1 MKTAT
6 LPFQAYSWV
15 PTKKHSIFFTKK
27 YFKPIA
33 IAIGFFF
40 WSLSFGQSGDLSNYI
55 ILAGNSSCTS
65 PTDCGVSIG
74 PNNVINTGIIGS
86 YSGITTQGNL
96 NHGGE
101 LYSSTVLNLGGGNI
115 IGGDMWASNLN
126 LNSGSVIS
134 AGSGSSFNGNV
145 IASGDINIGGGT
157 ISGQVIHPSG
167 TSYIGPVPQGGE
179 VLANY
184 NFNPLPA
191 FPAITTFPAAG
202 NGKIS
207 SSQSITPGSYGTLS
221 LKGGKIITLSG
232 PGDYVF
238 QAIENKGSYNTFTF
252 DFQNA
257 ATGDIRI
264 LVHGDVELGKV
275 KVDIIN
281 GGDASR
287 IYTETHGNGSTSSS
301 GLIAWSISPGSVGS
315 GLSSEWRGTVW
326 APYGSIQI
334 GGGSDK
340 AVIKGAL
347 FSAKAVILNNNLQLE
362 HVPFNFCGA
371 SYSVSATVNDS
382 ITCDQ
387 PTTTLTGTSSVPGG
401 TPLWTTNTGNILSG
415 ANTWTPT
422 VNRGG
427 YYFLTV
433 SASGCTY
440 QDSVLVIK
448 NECILP
454 YYPPPTSGKTYD
466 LIGSEL
472 SSLLANNSYADT
484 AGHIFQLY
492 SGKVAIEI
500 ISIEGQTQTLL
511 NLLQTAPY
519 GLTDV
524 VDNGP
529 ASLIITGQFPIPN
542 LGKLDSLP
550 TLINYVR
557 PLFNPLSNSGIALSQ
572 GDAAMNAPFARMG
585 YTIAGEGSKVG
596 VISNSFNTLP
606 GNPAQ
611 TDVINEDLPG
621 VSNTKNPN
629 PVSVVAEYPYGIQ
642 SDEGRAMLQI
652 VHDVAPQAKLA
663 FATGFLSA
671 GNMAKRINDLVA
683 DSCDI
688 IVDDVTYITEPFLA
702 DGIIAQTVNAVEQQ
716 GVTYVSSAGNFGNK
730 SYGSTFNPVP
740 APAGI
745 IGDAHDFGGGD
756 IYQSVSLL
764 PGNYTIVLQWQDSIY
779 SIGQTSTGT
788 NNDLDIYLTD
798 DFGNTLF
805 GFNRDNLQKDPIEI
819 LPFTVTQNTQTNI
832 LIVRAAGVQN
842 VPFKYIVFRGDITI
856 NEYNTGSSTIAG
868 QANAEGAIAVGAVL
882 YSNTN
887 PPTVASFSSIGGTPV
902 GGIPRNKPDLCAPNG
917 VNTTVY
923 LGGPN
928 IESDLFPN
936 FFGTSASAPHVAGV
950 AALVKSAQTKFENHN
965 ATPLEIKNILTSTA
979 IDMHSNGFDFESGA
993 GFVQADL
1000 ALLSF
1005 ANPNPEVVQLMQLDT
1020 TLNPGTDTLEVLV
1033 EGNYFTPSTVILMRD
1048 DTLST
1053 SYINSSEIQATVPPF
1068 NGNPAI
1074 RAYNAPITSSLL
1086 DGGYSDTLLFYA
1098 PIKQQVQVIADNKH
1112 KLFSELIPEL
1122 TFTVLVDSIPLDS
1135 TGYSLEDLGLDSA
1148 TIYTTA
1154 TSMSN
1159 VGIYLIRAEMPP
1171 LDLNDPFDQG
1181 LTEIFNYEF
1190 IDGGL
1195 VVDQMPLL
1203 ITVNDTTVKYGEP
1216 IGDFQFYYSFPD
1228 SLIDPV
1234 ELNSVTNSIIN
1245 NHQTNLSN
1253 ALALASRE
1261 TSASGRALVN
1271 ADLLRLS
1278 FAASGRALVNARTIT
1293 SGRAL
1298 VNGTVEYENTD
1309 IVDIANESIYDYQ
1322 DDSEE
1327 AVIKT
1332 TEASSSAT
1340 GRALV
1345 NARSIISGRAL
1356 VNGYP
1361 LVNAYPLVNGYPLVN
1376 AYPLVNGEV
1385 SDTTSDDVAMI
1396 IDEDDI
1402 DTATA
1407 DSILTFTPIN
1417 LITGLDVGTHAIVP
1431 GAMFDA
1437 NYAVSYQLGTLTIT
1451 PANLILKADTVYS
1464 TYGDSALFNY
1474 TTLGYQYEDVD
1485 TTVILGPP
1493 SYSLLDSN
1501 NNPITDLRVD
1511 AGNYTIV
1518 PDSLEL
1524 AEPSNYSVQ
1533 YINGWLEVD
1542 AATLSVIIADSTFET
1557 YGDSVSIAI
1566 GFDGFKYE
1574 DNDSNSIVSGPTLSI
1589 YDTLGSPYVD
1599 PILTVGEYVV
1609 WPESLQLTKPNNYSI
1624 QYLSGS
1630 LFIQTAPLT
1639 ITALDTSRNYGNPNP
1654 PFTLSFD
1661 GFKYSDTV
1669 TDIVPPT
1676 ATTTANQSSPVG
1688 SYPIQLTGGSADNY
1702 HFILLDGMLNVLPAQ
1717 LTVTADDQVIFRD
1730 DSLPVFTYS
1739 LTGDLNPADVV
1750 LLDPTFTLSPVFN
1763 NDAGL
1768 YDIIPSNLSITNSSN
1783 YAIVY
1788 INGTLY
1794 VNPKGRGAKSVKPAL
1809 ECVDTVIAHPS
1820 GFNYVAHYSYEN
1832 KNQTPVYIPHG
1843 PDNDLVATGQY
1854 YGDYPELFDSG
1865 IGYFDIYFDG
1875 SKMTWI
1881 VTTYNGNQKTSSAS
1895 DASSTS
1901 NKCGSNGKKS
1911 ASVSRS
1917 KVLQSGT
1924 YPNPVKTWLTI
1935 VPENLASSDFEL
1947 YYFNTTG
1954 QKVLIPSYKLS
1965 DKNEIQIDM
1974 TSMQPGVY
1982 IIMIEGLNKNL
1993 YFKVMKE

>member
-40 WSLSFGQSGDLSNYI
+40 GSLSFGQSGDLSNYI
-55 ILAGNSSCTS
+55 ILAGNSSCNS

-74 PNNVINTGIIGS
+74 PNNLINTGIIGS

-96 NHGGE
+96 SHGGE
-101 LYSSTVLNLGGGNI
+101 LYSSTVLNLGGGNAI
-115 IGGDMWASNLN
+115 DGDIWASNLN

-134 AGSGSSFNGNV
+134 AGSGSSFDGNV

-207 SSQSITPGSYGTLS
+207 SSQSINPGSYGTLS
-221 LKGGKIITLSG
+221 LKGGKTITLSG

-264 LVHGDVELGKV
+264 LVHGDIELGKV

-301 GLIAWSISPGSVGS
+301 GLIAWNISPGSVGS

-347 FSAKAVILNNNLQLE
+347 FSTKAVILNNNLQLE

-387 PTTTLTGTSSVPGG
+387 PTTTLTGISTVPGG
-401 TPLWTTNTGNILSG
+401 APLWTTNNGNILSG

-440 QDSVLVIK
+440 QDSVLVLK

-519 GLTDV
+519 GLTDI

-529 ASLIITGQFPIPN
+529 ASLIITGQFPVPN

-585 YTIAGEGSKVG
+585 YSIAGEGSKVG
-596 VISNSFNTLP
+596 VLSNSFNTLP

-611 TDVINEDLPG
+611 TDVTNEDLPG
-621 VSNTKNPN
+621 VGNPKNPN

-745 IGDAHDFGGGD
+745 VGDAHDFGGGD

-856 NEYNTGSSTIAG
+856 NEYNTNTSTIAG

-1020 TLNPGTDTLEVLV
+1020 TLTPGTDTLEVLV

-1048 DTLST
+1048 DTLTT
-1053 SYINSSEIQATVPPF
+1053 SYINSSEIQAMVPPF

-1074 RAYNAPITSSLL
+1074 RGYNAPITSSLL

-1098 PIKQQVQVIADNKH
+1098 PIKKNIQVIADNKH
-1112 KLFSELIPEL
+1112 KLFSEVIPEL
-1122 TFTVLVDSIPLDS
+1122 TFTVLVDSIPYDS
-1135 TGYSLEDLGLDSA
+1135 AGYSLEDLGLDSA

-1154 TSMSN
+1154 SSMSN

-1171 LDLNDPFDQG
+1171 LDLSDPFDLG

-1203 ITVNDTTVKYGEP
+1203 ITVNDTTIKYGEP
-1216 IGDFQFYYSFPD
+1216 IGDFQFFYSFPD

-1234 ELNSVTNSIIN
+1234 ELNNVTNSIVN
-1245 NHQTNLSN
+1245 NHQNNLSN
-1253 ALALASRE
+1253 AFALTSRE
-1261 TSASGRALVN
+1261 SSATGRALVN

-1278 FAASGRALVNARTIT
+1278 FAATGRALVNAREVIT
-1293 SGRAL
+1293 GRAV
-1298 VNGTVEYENTD
+1298 VNGVVEYETTD
-1309 IVDIANESIYDYQ
+1309 IVDIANESIYEYQ
-1322 DDSEE
+1322 EDSEE

-1332 TEASSSAT
+1332 TEASSGAT

-1345 NARSIISGRAL
+1345 NARSLITGRAV
-1356 VNGYP
+1356 VNGYSLANTYSVANGSP
-1361 LVNAYPLVNGYPLVN
+1361 LINAYPIF
-1376 AYPLVNGEV
+1376 NGEITD
-1385 SDTTSDDVAMI
+1385 STSDDVAMI
-1396 IDEDDI
+1396 IDENDI

-1451 PANLILKADTVYS
+1451 PAELILKADTVYS

-1474 TTLGYQYEDVD
+1474 TTSGFKYEDND
-1485 TTVILGPP
+1485 SSVILGPP
-1493 SYSLLDSN
+1493 TYSLVDTGN
-1501 NNPITDLRVD
+1501 VPIADLRVD

-1518 PDSLEL
+1518 PDSLSL
-1524 AEPSNYSVQ
+1524 VEPSNYTVQ
-1533 YINGWLEVD
+1533 YINGWLEVSP
-1542 AATLSVIIADSTFET
+1542 ASMLVTSQDSTFET
-1557 YGDSVSIAI
+1557 YGDSVSIMI
-1566 GFDGFKYE
+1566 NISGFKYD
-1574 DNDSNSIVSGPTLSI
+1574 DNIANSVASGPDASILDTLSNPV
-1589 YDTLGSPYVD
+1589 LA
-1599 PILTVGEYVV
+1599 PILTVGEYIAL
-1609 WPESLQLTKPNNYSI
+1609 PKDLQLVKPANYDI
-1624 QYLSGS
+1624 QYSSGF
-1630 LFIQTAPLT
+1630 LFIEKAGLT
-1639 ITALDTSRNYGNPNP
+1639 ITALDTSRAYGTVNPT
-1654 PFTLSFD
+1654 FGLSYY
-1661 GFKYSDTV
+1661 GFKYSDDEGDITV
-1669 TDIVPPT
+1669 PI
-1676 ATTTANQSSPVG
+1676 ATTSAIISSPVG
-1688 SYPIQLTGGSADNY
+1688 NYPILLSGGYADNY
-1702 HFILLDGMLNVLPAQ
+1702 YLILQSGKLEVLPSM
-1717 LTVTADDQVIFRD
+1717 LTLTADDQVIFRD
-1730 DSLPVFTYS
+1730 DSLPIFTYT
-1739 LTGDLNPADVV
+1739 LVGDINPSDVI
-1750 LLDPTFTLSPVFN
+1750 LSEPSYTINPVYN
-1763 NDAGL
+1763 NDPGV
-1768 YDIIPSNLSITNSSN
+1768 YDIIPSNMVITNDANYSIT
-1783 YAIVY
+1783 YV
-1788 INGTLY
+1788 NGNLY
-1794 VNPKGRGAKSVKPAL
+1794 VNPKGRGAKSVKPSL
-1809 ECVDTVIAHPS
+1809 LCVDTVIGHPS
-1820 GFNYVAHYSYEN
+1820 GFAYVVHYSYEN

-1843 PDNDLVATGQY
+1843 PDNDLVATGPY
-1854 YGDYPELFDSG
+1854 FGDYPEFFSPG

-1881 VTTYNGNQKTSSAS
+1881 VTTYNGNQKTSTAS

-1901 NKCGSNGKKS
+1901 NKCGSGGKKS
-1911 ASVSRS
+1911 AMVSS
-1917 KVLQSGT
+1917 SPVFTSGA
-1924 YPNPVKTWLTI
+1924 YPNPVKDWLTI
-1935 VPENLASSDFEL
+1935 VPEDMGSSDCEL
-1947 YYFNTTG
+1947 YYFTSSG
-1954 QKVLIPSYKLS
+1954 QKVQISNY
-1965 DKNEIQIDM
+1965 QIDERNQIRINM
-1974 TSMQPGVY
+1974 SSMRTGVY
-1982 IIMIEGLNKNL
+1982 IIMIKGANKNI
-1993 YFKVMKE
+1993 YYRVFKE